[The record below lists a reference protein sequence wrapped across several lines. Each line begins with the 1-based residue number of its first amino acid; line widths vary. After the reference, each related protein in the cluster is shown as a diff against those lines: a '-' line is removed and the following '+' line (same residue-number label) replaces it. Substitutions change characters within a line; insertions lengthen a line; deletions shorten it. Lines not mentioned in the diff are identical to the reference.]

1 MTGDRP
7 GPPQSVPVL
16 TEVVSVPGP
25 LREGAPSTPRDANAD
40 PAPSAQPA
48 ALRDAAE
55 APPTR
60 GPAAVPP
67 VWPGEDALVRQ
78 VLGEVQRQVDG
89 VLEYRVRE
97 VLTPIL
103 ARATDAI
110 VREARHELA
119 RSLRDVVA
127 QCVAQELQR
136 QRSR

>member
-7 GPPQSVPVL
+7 GPAQSVPVL

-25 LREGAPSTPRDANAD
+25 LREAASTTPRDTNPDPVPALQ
-40 PAPSAQPA
+40 PAPAPDVPQTRV
-48 ALRDAAE
+48 RD
-55 APPTR
+55 
-60 GPAAVPP
+60 AVPP
-67 VWPGEDALVRQ
+67 AWPGEDALVRQ

-89 VLEYRVRE
+89 VLEYRMRE

-103 ARATDAI
+103 ARATDAV

>member
-1 MTGDRP
+1 VTADRP
-7 GPPQSVPVL
+7 GPAQSVPVL

-25 LREGAPSTPRDANAD
+25 LREATSTTPRDTNAD
-40 PAPSAQPA
+40 PVAPVQPA
-48 ALRDAAE
+48 PAAE
-55 APPTR
+55 AQETR
-60 GPAAVPP
+60 VRAAVPP
-67 VWPGEDALVRQ
+67 AWPGEDALIRQ

-103 ARATDAI
+103 ARATDAV

>member
-1 MTGDRP
+1 MTAERP
-7 GPPQSVPVL
+7 GPPQSVPTL

-25 LREGAPSTPRDANAD
+25 GRETTMPTTREPGPDAGRAAPTAAAPAVPASMLRE
-40 PAPSAQPA
+40 
-48 ALRDAAE
+48 
-55 APPTR
+55 
-60 GPAAVPP
+60 AVPP
-67 VWPGEDALVRQ
+67 AWPGEEALVRQ
-78 VLGEVQRQVDG
+78 VLAEVQRQVDG

-103 ARATDAI
+103 TRATDAV

>member
-1 MTGDRP
+1 MTSDRP
-7 GPPQSVPVL
+7 GPSQSVPTL
-16 TEVVSVPGP
+16 TEVVSMPGP
-25 LREGAPSTPRDANAD
+25 VRDAAAVPTPREAVADAER
-40 PAPSAQPA
+40 SAQPEPA
-48 ALRDAAE
+48 PPLPESRVRDAA
-55 APPTR
+55 PP
-60 GPAAVPP
+60 A
-67 VWPGEDALVRQ
+67 WPGEEALVRQ
-78 VLGEVQRQVDG
+78 VLADVQRQVDG

-103 ARATDAI
+103 ARATDAV